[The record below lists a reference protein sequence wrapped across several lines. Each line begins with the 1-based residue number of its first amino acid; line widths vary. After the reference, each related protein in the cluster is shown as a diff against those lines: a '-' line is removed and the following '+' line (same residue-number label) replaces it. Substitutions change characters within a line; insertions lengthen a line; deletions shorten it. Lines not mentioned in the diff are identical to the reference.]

1 MNKKLVDIITKTFT
15 NYTDSILSKSSS
27 VGQNSDSE
35 DPDSN
40 LILCPYVILNQDQSL
55 NKLDPIDKD
64 PDFVYDDESSELDS
78 DSDDLSLTE
87 TSPPA
92 MLSKRSD
99 V

>member
-15 NYTDSILSKSSS
+15 NYTDSFKSI
-27 VGQNSDSE
+27 NRKTCDSE
-35 DPDSN
+35 DSDSN

-64 PDFVYDDESSELDS
+64 PDFVYDDESFELDS
-78 DSDDLSLTE
+78 DSDDHSLAE

-99 V
+99 L